1 MPFPEALKRFAVP
14 VICKG
19 NRRDD
24 RIQEMES
31 MKKYTYKDLLDIMAK
46 LRSPGGCPWD
56 REQDHKSLK
65 RYLIEEAYEVL
76 EAIDEENP
84 AKLCDELG
92 DLLLQ
97 VVFHAQIAR
106 ENGQFDMEDVVHGVS
121 SKMINRH
128 RHVFGEEEAE
138 TPEDVIRIW
147 EEIKKEE
154 KGQETQ
160 TKVLKGVPANLPALM
175 RSYKVQEKAAQ
186 VGFDWDKAEDAFKK
200 LEEEVQELKKAC
212 ESKDQAEIEEEM
224 GDLLF
229 AAVNVARFHKVQP
242 ELALSATVN
251 KFIKRFEYVENESAK
266 QGKKLQDMT
275 LEEMDALWDEC
286 KRKERGDASPGEA

>member
-1 MPFPEALKRFAVP
+1 
-14 VICKG
+14 
-19 NRRDD
+19 
-24 RIQEMES
+24 

-229 AAVNVARFHKVQP
+229 AAVNVARFYKVQP

-275 LEEMDALWDEC
+275 LEEMDALWEEC
-286 KRKERGDASPGEA
+286 KRKERGDTSPGEA